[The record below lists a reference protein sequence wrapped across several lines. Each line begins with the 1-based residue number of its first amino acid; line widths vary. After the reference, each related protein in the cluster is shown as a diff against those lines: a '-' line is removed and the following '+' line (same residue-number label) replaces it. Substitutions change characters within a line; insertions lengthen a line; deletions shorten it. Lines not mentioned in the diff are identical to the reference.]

1 MYGEMQAIVSDEG
14 STIIPAF
21 GQYVS
26 AMNKRVQ
33 IPDGVTQMWNLD
45 GQRFIERWWVA

>member
-1 MYGEMQAIVSDEG
+1 MYGEMQGLVSDEG

-33 IPDGVTQMWNLD
+33 IPEGVTQMWNLD
-45 GQRFIERWWVA
+45 GQRFIERWSLA